1 MAPLDDARY
10 AVTEPAEATREPCR
24 RGISVQTTMAPE
36 PKGKPGE
43 GRSWPA
49 IKGLR
54 WWIVGLVCLGTI
66 ANYLARNS
74 LAVLGPQLRGTLGFT
89 TQQYSY
95 VVAAFQLAY
104 TVMQPVCGWVIDT
117 LGLRLSFALFAIV
130 WSVTAALHGAAGG
143 WRSLAV
149 LRGSLGLTQA
159 CAIPA
164 GVKAVAEWF
173 PGKERSVAI
182 GYFNAGTS
190 LGAMLAPPVVIWL
203 ALHYNWRVAFVVSGL
218 VGIPWAAAWWAFY
231 RAPADHPSLGAAER
245 AHIFADRAA
254 VAASR
259 RAPARELVKTR
270 RFWAIAIARFLAEP
284 AWQTFSFWVP
294 LYLVTERHMD
304 LKGIALFAWIP
315 FLAADLGGILGG
327 YLSPFLMRWFG
338 LSLVGSR
345 VAGIGIGA
353 VLMIAPGCVGLV
365 GTAGAA
371 IALLCFGGF
380 AHQMISGLLNTLT
393 TDVFEQGEVA
403 TANGLTGMASWT
415 GGLLFSLLVGAL
427 AERMGYAPLFGCLTI
442 FDLLGTTIL
451 VTLLRPRWRAN
462 AI

>member
-1 MAPLDDARY
+1 
-10 AVTEPAEATREPCR
+10 
-24 RGISVQTTMAPE
+24 
-36 PKGKPGE
+36 
-43 GRSWPA
+43 
-49 IKGLR
+49 
-54 WWIVGLVCLGTI
+54 
-66 ANYLARNS
+66 
-74 LAVLGPQLRGTLGFT
+74 
-89 TQQYSY
+89 
-95 VVAAFQLAY
+95 
-104 TVMQPVCGWVIDT
+104 
-117 LGLRLSFALFAIV
+117 
-130 WSVTAALHGAAGG
+130 
-143 WRSLAV
+143 
-149 LRGSLGLTQA
+149 
-159 CAIPA
+159 
-164 GVKAVAEWF
+164 
-173 PGKERSVAI
+173 
-182 GYFNAGTS
+182 
-190 LGAMLAPPVVIWL
+190 
-203 ALHYNWRVAFVVSGL
+203 

-427 AERMGYAPLFGCLTI
+427 AERMGYAPLFGCLTV

-451 VTLLRPRWRAN
+451 ITLLRPRWRAN